1 MVVTQH
7 PTKMLLGLAPSAPA
21 RMRARTGLG
30 TMTTAT
36 AFFIAALSWSPLLP
50 ALFSIPFS
58 VALLASSLGMMI
70 LTGSVPGTSRAIA
83 LVCGVM
89 LIIAVAMFAI
99 TQSSNLLLRTAPL
112 PLLIFSAYQ
121 ARLVEG
127 LPDAL
132 CTWLT
137 RFMVVGVAGAIVG
150 FVYAYLGGAPLLEIA
165 NIDGRENGLYLSTM
179 SNVYLLGII
188 RPSFIY
194 DEAGA
199 FSFILCATVALRA
212 LLGRSAGPSYFLM
225 LGGLITFSVA
235 HILLTLV
242 FLGFRLGPAKTV
254 AAVAALLVV
263 LVPVAATSEEFEFF
277 FSRFEVADGQL
288 SGDNRSIQIANFI
301 DVVSPRILLF
311 GDVDCHSRVD
321 GNCEEHGDI
330 SSSPVTPTYKG
341 GIVALLVQLAVHIGL
356 AAAFI
361 RHSRFRFVALVLT
374 LLLLQRPYF
383 DITGYGFMTYLM
395 LFLMLDRPVETRKPS

>member
-1 MVVTQH
+1 MHTAPPH
-7 PTKMLLGLAPSAPA
+7 PPPLNPQRPPA
-21 RMRARTGLG
+21 V
-30 TMTTAT
+30 TTAT

-58 VALLASSLGMMI
+58 VALLASVLVFAL
-70 LTGSVPGTSRAIA
+70 LTGAVRGTSPS
-83 LVCGVM
+83 LVFVCGVL
-89 LIIAVAMFAI
+89 LIAAVALYAI
-99 TQSSNLLLRTAPL
+99 TQSTNLLLRTAPM
-112 PLLIFSAYQ
+112 PLLLLAAHQ
-121 ARLVEG
+121 ASKVQG
-127 LPDAL
+127 LPDVL

-137 RFMVVGVAGAIVG
+137 RFMVVGVIGANIG
-150 FVYAYLGGAPLLEIA
+150 FVYAYVGGPPLLEIN

-199 FSFILCATVALRA
+199 FSFALCATTALRA
-212 LLGRSAGPSYFLM
+212 LLGRRAGASYLMM

-254 AAVAALLVV
+254 AGVVALLLV
-263 LVPVAATSEEFEFF
+263 LVPTAANNEDFDFF

-288 SGDNRSIQIANFI
+288 AGDNRSAQIGNFMDI
-301 DVVSPRILLF
+301 VSPRILLF
-311 GDVDCHSRVD
+311 GDVDCHARPE

-341 GIVALLVQLAVHIGL
+341 GFMTLLVQLGVHIGL
-356 AAAFI
+356 IVAFF
-361 RHSRFRFVALVLT
+361 RHARFRFAALVMT

-383 DITGYGFMTYLM
+383 DVSGYGFLTYLM
-395 LFLMLDRPVETRKPS
+395 LLLMLERSAKSPRQS